1 MGNVLSS
8 PKKLKPGMKV
18 LVCWHR
24 DWIPFTYYQTT
35 KGYKHG
41 KWFKG
46 ELLSIGKGEWT
57 RRESFV
63 VRINCD
69 DHCLYTGDVI
79 IIRSTSREDNLTP
92 SELRTNERQRKAY
105 RAKKLAATENKM
117 LYGR

>member
-1 MGNVLSS
+1 
-8 PKKLKPGMKV
+8 MKV

-24 DWIPFTYYQTT
+24 DWISFTWYQIN

-41 KWFKG
+41 KWLKG
-46 ELLSIGKGEWT
+46 DLLSIGKYKGQ
-57 RRESFV
+57 ESYV

-69 DHCLYTGDVI
+69 DHCLYAGDVI
-79 IIRSTSREDNLTP
+79 VIRSTSREDNLTP